1 MLQLWEIWSFAET
14 VTKPKASD
22 LIMVSPLTLRN
33 TVLCTG
39 KQSEQFL
46 GAMVFLNLK
55 QKEGLHVPWC
65 ISKVAKAATGF
76 RNADPKEISKVGIF
90 LQLGKGLWGLAAE
103 MTSHLS

>member
-22 LIMVSPLTLRN
+22 LIMASPLTLRN

-55 QKEGLHVPWC
+55 QKEGLHVPGC

-76 RNADPKEISKVGIF
+76 RNADPKEIFKVISYSWERAFGVW
-90 LQLGKGLWGLAAE
+90 QQK
-103 MTSHLS
+103 